1 MRDIVLVL
9 SSIVMVCPSYGA
21 ESSLRDL
28 LPESRKEFVW
38 KTHQALTEGL
48 IFKYPDFITT
58 SGRNPVSLLGKKVN
72 SPDLCSESDSDPPE
86 VTYWD
91 YQAWIS
97 VGEDSLFETVAL
109 DFKSVDFGSA
119 ESIREEGLE
128 RIQIGPFKGYRGH
141 KGYHGCGAV
150 IYYMQVSKEKVL
162 RLESSYT
169 LNHHFRGKD
178 DTLSEKAVRAI
189 SEEIVKSFKIS
200 K

>member
-21 ESSLRDL
+21 ESSLRDV

-48 IFKYPDFITT
+48 IFKYPDFITA

-119 ESIREEGLE
+119 ESIREEGL
-128 RIQIGPFKGYRGH
+128 GRGH